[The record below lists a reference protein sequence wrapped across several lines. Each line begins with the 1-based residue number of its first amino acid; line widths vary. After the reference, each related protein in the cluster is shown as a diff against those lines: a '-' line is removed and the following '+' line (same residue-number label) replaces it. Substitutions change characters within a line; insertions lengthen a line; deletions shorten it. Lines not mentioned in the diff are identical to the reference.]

1 MQVAVPTGVVEGQ
14 LMVKLLVEYGKYVG
28 RLLDK
33 KGRLRCLTFAKR
45 TECPLQMQ
53 QRGSRTNSNA

>member
-28 RLLDK
+28 RLLDED
-33 KGRLRCLTFAKR
+33 GEVRCLTFAKR
-45 TECPLQMQ
+45 TECLLQMQ
-53 QRGSRTNSNA
+53 QRVSRTNSNA